1 MRARVTHFAPIRR
14 YSAALFTTQCV
25 ENSQCN
31 NGPWFF
37 VVVTISGLA
46 LSLFFLV
53 TSSKPDVSFFDG
65 ALQVLSLYF
74 QIRKLLPAHLRT
86 SLALF
91 NSSIQWDSL

>member
-1 MRARVTHFAPIRR
+1 MRVRVIHFAPVRR

-25 ENSQCN
+25 ENSRCN

-37 VVVTISGLA
+37 IVVTISGLA
-46 LSLFFLV
+46 LSFFFLV

-74 QIRKLLPAHLRT
+74 QLCKLLPVHLRT
-86 SLALF
+86 LLALF
-91 NSSIQWDSL
+91 NSSTQWD